1 MPTRLSCGTWIRTKI
16 PASKGPCPAIRRSRI
31 VNSLSCFRRIVL
43 PCRRLRSFCFGF
55 AQHRRSRIVNSLSCF
70 RRIVLPCRRLRSFC
84 FGFAQHRRSRIVLT
98 STSYFTMEC
107 FYGIIWFVKIIGS
120 VAQW

>member
-1 MPTRLSCGTWIRTKI
+1 
-16 PASKGPCPAIRRSRI
+16 
-31 VNSLSCFRRIVL
+31 
-43 PCRRLRSFCFGF
+43 
-55 AQHRRSRIVNSLSCF
+55 
-70 RRIVLPCRRLRSFC
+70 
-84 FGFAQHRRSRIVLT
+84 LT